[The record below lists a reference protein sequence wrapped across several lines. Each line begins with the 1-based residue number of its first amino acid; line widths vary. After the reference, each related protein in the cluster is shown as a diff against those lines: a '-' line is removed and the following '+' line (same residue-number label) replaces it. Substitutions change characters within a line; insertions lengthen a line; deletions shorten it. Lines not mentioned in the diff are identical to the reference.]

1 MKTASNQNV
10 TCHIL
15 LLYPSLQFIWKHT
28 MMNTECFTLALI
40 GYTEGCLYR
49 RHGGWPGLQDSKVSK
64 MHLSCVYMGKF
75 HPACRDNFVV
85 LTVVKN
91 S

>member
-1 MKTASNQNV
+1 
-10 TCHIL
+10 
-15 LLYPSLQFIWKHT
+15 
-28 MMNTECFTLALI
+28 MMNTECFTLAL
-40 GYTEGCLYR
+40 GYIEGCLYR
-49 RHGGWPGLQDSKVSK
+49 SHGGWPSLQDSQVSK